1 MATQP
6 TKTAKTSN
14 AGNGTAKP
22 GFSEKFSDKLA
33 DTAKSVSAKA
43 GETAKAASTKASAAA
58 KTASDK
64 VGKGAKSAAD
74 TVKKHPIKTAVAVGG
89 VAAAAAGAVVGKKM
103 YDKRKTAKATA
114 PKVKPS
120 AK

>member
-6 TKTAKTSN
+6 TPAKTT
-14 AGNGTAKP
+14 NGAAKP
-22 GFSEKFSDKLA
+22 GFSEKIT
-33 DTAKSVSAKA
+33 DTAKTVSAKA
-43 GETAKAASTKASAAA
+43 SEKAKIASDKVSATA

-64 VGKGAKSAAD
+64 VSKGAKSAAD

-103 YDKRKTAKATA
+103 YDKRKAAQAKT

-120 AK
+120 AD